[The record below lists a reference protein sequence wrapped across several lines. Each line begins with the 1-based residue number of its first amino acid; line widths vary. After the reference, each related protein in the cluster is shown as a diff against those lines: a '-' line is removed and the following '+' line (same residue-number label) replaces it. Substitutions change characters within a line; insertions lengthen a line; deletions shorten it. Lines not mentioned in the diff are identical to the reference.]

1 MKLSLIMPN
10 YNGEETLL
18 RALNSMPQSQDIQ
31 LILLDDGS
39 TDDSW
44 KIMVDWWAKNSQQY
58 HHASIIHR
66 WEQNQGVAKTMN
78 LGFELAEGEYI
89 ISLSSDDYYVTGFY
103 HFMPYLDGKND
114 LVYFDLTVNDGSIW
128 HVDEQSK
135 QQYVGAVKFIRREFL
150 GDTRI
155 PDLKWHEDQPFS
167 EQLYA
172 KNPKEVFTG
181 IVLKRYDWPRENSL
195 SWQANHTEQ

>member
-1 MKLSLIMPN
+1 MKFSLIMPN
-10 YNGEETLL
+10 YNGEETIL

-44 KIMVDWWAKNSQQY
+44 KIMTDWWAENSENY
-58 HHASIIHR
+58 NHASTIHR
-66 WEQNQGVAKTMN
+66 WEQNRGVAAAMN

-89 ISLSSDDYYVTGFY
+89 ISLSSDDYFVAGFY
-103 HFMPYLDGKND
+103 RFMPYLDGKND
-114 LVYFDLTVNDGSIW
+114 LVYFDLVVNDGSTW
-128 HVDEQSK
+128 HVDEKSK

-155 PDLKWHEDQPFS
+155 PDLKWHEDKPFS
-167 EQLYA
+167 EKLYA
-172 KNPKEVFTG
+172 KNPKEAFTG
-181 IVLKRYDWPRENSL
+181 ILLKRYDWPREGSL
-195 SWQANHTEQ
+195 SWQANNK